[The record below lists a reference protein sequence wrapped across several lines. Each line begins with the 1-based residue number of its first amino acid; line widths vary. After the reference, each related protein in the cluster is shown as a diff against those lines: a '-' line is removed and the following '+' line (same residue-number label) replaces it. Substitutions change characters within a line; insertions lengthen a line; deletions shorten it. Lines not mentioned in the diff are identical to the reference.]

1 MSRSAL
7 LSFSVIL
14 AWINCACA
22 STPSDKGAA
31 TGKTVDQAAVEVEQ
45 SIAHL
50 DATLASLGNLVTQPA
65 PDLAPQF
72 KAFSKNLDQLES
84 TAEEVASL
92 ADKFDS
98 KGQEYFTQW
107 DQQIATVQNE
117 DIKARSTERREAIS
131 ASFKEIQNEYSEVRN
146 EFKPLL
152 SDLRDVRSV
161 LSADLTL
168 DGLKSIEGTVEDVSE
183 SSKPVKESLQELAGR
198 FRDLGVKLS
207 KTGPPA
213 ETAPKN

>member
-1 MSRSAL
+1 MSPFAYYAIPLVLGLSACQT
-7 LSFSVIL
+7 SE
-14 AWINCACA
+14 
-22 STPSDKGAA
+22 PDKGAS
-31 TGKTVDQAAVEVEQ
+31 TGKTVDQAATEVGQ
-45 SIAHL
+45 TITHL
-50 DATLASLGNLVTQPA
+50 DATLASLKDLVKNPA
-65 PDLAPQF
+65 PDLNPQF
-72 KAFSKNLDQLES
+72 KTYTTSLGLLE
-84 TAEEVASL
+84 ASAGKVRDL
-92 ADKFDS
+92 AATMDAKS
-98 KGQEYFTQW
+98 QEYFLQW
-107 DQQIATVQNE
+107 DTQIATVQNE